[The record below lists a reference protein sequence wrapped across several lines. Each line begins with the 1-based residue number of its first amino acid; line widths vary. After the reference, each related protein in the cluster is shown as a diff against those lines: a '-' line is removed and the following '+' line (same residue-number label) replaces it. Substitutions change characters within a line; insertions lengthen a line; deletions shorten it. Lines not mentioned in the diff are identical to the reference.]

1 MILRLIRGVAIP
13 IELAALQ
20 AALLARL
27 GGTDRHPA
35 GPTRYHL
42 ASRNAADQI
51 DVLIMSLWP
60 SAEAALEGD
69 AQEASP
75 LRVAMTSGIRDLSTA
90 HFEVDSAVEQ
100 PGDGEPI
107 AIRVATGVFSR
118 HGADIEMLNLL
129 RERLPLVGDDITEAY
144 VGRRLVGRAVEVAF
158 VSAWRRIPEDRP
170 LEEPFWPDIALRYD
184 RFTVEVFGHVG
195 GAVRIG

>member
-13 IELAALQ
+13 MELAALQ

-27 GGTDRHPA
+27 GGSDRHPA

-42 ASRNAADQI
+42 AARSGAKLE
-51 DVLIMSLWP
+51 VLIMSEWP
-60 SAEAALEGD
+60 SAEAALEAD

-75 LRVAMTSGIRDLSTA
+75 LRIAMTSGIRDLTAA
-90 HFEVDSAVEQ
+90 HFEVDSALEH

-107 AIRVATGVFSR
+107 AIRVATGTFSR
-118 HGADIEMLNLL
+118 HGTDIEMLELL

-144 VGRRLVGRAVEVAF
+144 VARRLVGRAVEVAF

-184 RFTVEVFGHVG
+184 RFTVEVYRHVG
-195 GAVRIG
+195 GAAPIG